1 MRPPRVVLASDKF
14 KGSLTATQV
23 ADALEE
29 GLRRRWAEL
38 VRQGRASGTPDVRR
52 VPVADGGDGTLDAA
66 LAAGF
71 RRVPLTVTGPLG
83 DPVPAAWAR
92 RDDVAVV
99 ELADCSGLLRLPA
112 PPTSSSALAST
123 TTGTGEAVAA
133 ALRSGCREVLLGLGG
148 SASTDGGAGLL
159 RGLGAVLGGTSDTR
173 RPVTATHVDLAPVH
187 ALLAGRRLVLA
198 TDVDNPLLGEHGAA
212 AVYGPQKGA
221 GPADVALLEADL
233 ARWADL
239 LEDTAGRSGCRDVPG
254 AGAAGGV
261 GFGAVAGGGATV
273 ASGVGAVLALV
284 GFAAAL
290 DGADLVVTGEGS
302 LDEQSLRG
310 KAPVGVQAAAAEAG
324 VPTVAVCGRTT
335 LDRTT
340 LTAAGFA
347 AVHAVTDLQPE
358 PARAMAEAATYV
370 EVLGARVAEGWADGW
385 ADSGP
390 GPVTPAR
397 GPAGR
402 RG

>member
-1 MRPPRVVLASDKF
+1 MRPPRIVLASDKF
-14 KGSLTATQV
+14 KGSLTAAQV

-38 VRQGRASGTPDVRR
+38 VAEGRASGTPDVRR
-52 VPVADGGDGTLDAA
+52 APVADGGDGTLDAA

-71 RRVPLTVTGPLG
+71 GRVPLTVTGPLG
-83 DPVPAAWAR
+83 DPVPTAWAR
-92 RDDVAVV
+92 RDDLAVV

-112 PPTSSSALAST
+112 PPTPASALAST

-133 ALRSGCREVLLGLGG
+133 ALRAGCREVLLGLGG

-159 RGLGAVLGGTSDTR
+159 RGLGAVLGRASDAR
-173 RPVTATHVDLAPVH
+173 RPVTATHVDLGPVH
-187 ALLAGRRLVLA
+187 ALLEGRRLVLA

-221 GPADVALLEADL
+221 GPAEVARLEADL

-239 LEDTAGRSGCRDVPG
+239 LEGAAGVPGCRDVPG

-273 ASGVGAVLALV
+273 ASGVAAVLDLV
-284 GFAAAL
+284 DFAAAL

-324 VPTVAVCGRTT
+324 LPTVAVCGRTT
-335 LDRTT
+335 LDRAT
-340 LTAAGFA
+340 LAAAGFA
-347 AVHAVTDLQPE
+347 EVHAVTDLQPDPE
-358 PARAMAEAATYV
+358 RAMAEAATYV
-370 EVLGARVAEGWADGW
+370 EVLGARVADRWADGG
-385 ADSGP
+385 AGT
-390 GPVTPAR
+390 VTPAR
-397 GPAGR
+397 GPVAR